1 MNIFNA
7 GLTVQK
13 NYSQLGGNRGLIPS
27 ILHALYNVL
36 KFNLNDRKDQLN
48 GVQMQV
54 VTWGLK
60 FWTADISSL
69 FRLLIPISSLIYRI

>member
-7 GLTVQK
+7 GLTVKK
-13 NYSQLGGNRGLIPS
+13 NNSQLGGNRGLILF

-36 KFNLNDRKDQLN
+36 KFNPNDRKDQLN

-54 VTWGLK
+54 DTWGLK
-60 FWTADISSL
+60 ILNS
-69 FRLLIPISSLIYRI
+69 